1 MEPRARVGKNRGQ
14 QNFSDNELAHFLY
27 GHGDVPQPLDSTK
40 RVLDELLTDF
50 ITELCFEAARQ
61 AQLANRQKIKLE
73 DIKFAC
79 RKNPAYLGKM
89 AEMFKKDDD
98 IKKAKKLLDV
108 NDDKITKSS
117 LKTMEEPLG
126 DADDDVDMDA
136 KTIGGRSTGTGAGR

>member
-1 MEPRARVGKNRGQ
+1 
-14 QNFSDNELAHFLY
+14 
-27 GHGDVPQPLDSTK
+27 
-40 RVLDELLTDF
+40 
-50 ITELCFEAARQ
+50 
-61 AQLANRQKIKLE
+61 
-73 DIKFAC
+73 
-79 RKNPAYLGKM
+79 
-89 AEMFKKDDD
+89 MFKKDDD

>member
-1 MEPRARVGKNRGQ
+1 
-14 QNFSDNELAHFLY
+14 
-27 GHGDVPQPLDSTK
+27 
-40 RVLDELLTDF
+40 
-50 ITELCFEAARQ
+50 
-61 AQLANRQKIKLE
+61 
-73 DIKFAC
+73 
-79 RKNPAYLGKM
+79 M